1 MLFIAKVFSNLLFQ
15 ILVMYFAAKKSEKL
29 IGPPS
34 GYDFGLYILKFLLL
48 IIIAFVPMPISVKFL
63 LLTVFSALA
72 GTAIRSRK
80 KLESALKETAYIFL
94 VLVIVGVISVQLGID
109 LRPVG
114 IILMLSL
121 IALLIFRL
129 FNLTSREDYVKLL
142 SIVFAI
148 FVIFDTNNILQRDY
162 DGDFVD
168 ATLDYFQD
176 FSSMLN
182 LNMAND
188 DQ

>member
-48 IIIAFVPMPISVKFL
+48 IIIAFVPMQISVKFL
-63 LLTVFSALA
+63 LLTVFSVLA

-80 KLESALKETAYIFL
+80 NLESALKETAYIFL

-109 LRPVG
+109 LRPIG

-176 FSSMLN
+176 FSSLLN

-188 DQ
+188 EE

>member
-1 MLFIAKVFSNLLFQ
+1 MEFIAKVFINLLFQ
-15 ILVMYFAAKKSEKL
+15 IMVMYVSAKKSVNL

-34 GYDFGLYILKFLLL
+34 GYDLILYLLKFLLL
-48 IIIAFVPMPISVKFL
+48 ILIAFVPMPIQIKFL
-63 LLTVFSALA
+63 LLTLFSALA

-80 KLESALKETAYIFL
+80 SLENALKETAYLFII
-94 VLVIVGVISVQLGID
+94 LVIVGVVSVQLGID
-109 LRPVG
+109 LRPIG
-114 IILMLSL
+114 IILLLSL

-129 FNLTSREDYVKLL
+129 FKLTSREDYVKLL

-148 FVIFDTNNILQRDY
+148 FVVFDTNNILQRDY

-176 FSSMLN
+176 FTSLMN
-182 LNMAND
+182 LNMATD
-188 DQ
+188 DE